1 MLIQQ
6 ARDLTPGTAISL
18 YLSGSQSCEDEFASW
33 AVMYSPW
40 QRDINFLGAHR
51 ASERALT
58 KEWLRAKGVKIPRRN
73 YTLEVKLDHIENV
86 LLPEQSMVADALL
99 HSDVQLRE
107 AFVEG
112 VTAGNL
118 LADDAGLLERTD
130 ERMRSLRQAG
140 KAATAKGS
148 GSDGGDDG
156 DGGGDD
162 GDGGGDDG
170 DKGGSSVE
178 SDADDGAD
186 AAVEVDCVMRVMDQ
200 LVASRE
206 GNFSTHVTWTDR
218 AGGGKLTMPKR
229 RLLKMLQSGVGDMYE
244 THSKD
249 RLRRVAA
256 VSARAA
262 RLAALEEGG
271 VGVAEGDEL
280 RLQSDYAF
288 MFVEGSAEDTVVK
301 VHYGRVNSIVSTSGK
316 RRNVW
321 KPIALLVDGTN
332 LSNLEVQCNW
342 FEERKKKKKK
352 GKGKRKR
359 GGARTY
365 DLRGLNPNLY
375 ESGASDFVT
384 APAILGVVEMKP
396 LPAGGGFTVDVD
408 THSAFVALAKSRG
421 GL

>member
-40 QRDINFLGAHR
+40 QRDLNFLAAQR

-58 KEWLRAKGVKIPRRN
+58 KEWLRAKGVEIPRRN
-73 YTLEVKLDHIENV
+73 HTMEVKLDHIENV

-99 HSDVQLRE
+99 HSDVQLLE
-107 AFVEG
+107 AFEEG
-112 VTAGNL
+112 IAAGDL
-118 LADDAGLLERTD
+118 LADDAGLIARTD
-130 ERMRSLRQAG
+130 QRMRSLRQAG
-140 KAATAKGS
+140 KAATVKDS

-156 DGGGDD
+156 DGGEDD
-162 GDGGGDDG
+162 GDE
-170 DKGGSSVE
+170 GGSSVE
-178 SDADDGAD
+178 PGADDGAD
-186 AAVEVDCVMRVMDQ
+186 AAVEVDRVMRVMDQ

-206 GNFSTHVTWTDR
+206 GDFSTHVTWTDR
-218 AGGGKLTMPKR
+218 AGGAKLSMPKR
-229 RLLKMLQSGVGDMYE
+229 RLLKMLQSGVGHLYE
-244 THSKD
+244 THLSKD

-262 RLAALEEGG
+262 RQAALEEGG

-280 RLQSDYAF
+280 RLQGDYAF
-288 MFVEGSAEDTVVK
+288 MFVEGTEDVPVVK
-301 VHYGRVNSIVSTSGK
+301 VHYGRVNSIVSTSGN

-321 KPIALLVDGTN
+321 KPILLLVEGTN
-332 LSNLEVQCNW
+332 LSNLEIQCNW

-352 GKGKRKR
+352 KGKRKR
-359 GGARTY
+359 DGVHTTY
-365 DLRGLNPNLY
+365 DLKGLNPNLY
-375 ESGASDFVT
+375 AAGASDFVT

-396 LPAGGGFTVDVD
+396 LSAGGYTVDAD
-408 THSAFVALAKSRG
+408 THSAFVALAKSRS